1 MASKITPARTITLRI
16 LKTFTWGGGILLIP
30 MTALYFF
37 PGLSILVG
45 EVKDTSPYCTMG
57 KAVTDARFKI
67 QQDRDARQLQAAS
80 KKVRSE
86 NGLDL
91 WDTPQ
96 GKWWLPSGSD
106 EILFVLLGQQDRN
119 IYGSAEEGGVR
130 PGDVVFDCG
139 AHVGTYVR
147 KALNAG
153 ASKVIAIEPSPEAVE
168 SLRRNLAPEIAS
180 GKVVIVPKGVWDKEE
195 TLVFYSNGNGA
206 AGDSFVTKGEG
217 AKEIRIPVTTI
228 DLIATELK
236 LQKIDFIKADVKG
249 ASERMLHGS
258 VKTIAAH
265 HPRFVISTEEEPE
278 DPKALADFLFKQ
290 DSRYRAR
297 GGPCLYTGS
306 AIRSDTMF
314 FGVGN

>member
-1 MASKITPARTITLRI
+1 MAATITPARTLALRF
-16 LKTFTWGGGILLIP
+16 LKTFVWGGGILLIP
-30 MTALYFF
+30 LSSLYFF
-37 PGLSILVG
+37 PGLALLAG
-45 EVKDTSPYCTMG
+45 KVKDTSPYCTMG
-57 KAVTDARFKI
+57 KAMSDV
-67 QQDRDARQLQAAS
+67 QLKLHQEQHSKALRAES
-80 KKVRSE
+80 KKLKTE

-91 WDTPQ
+91 WQTPQ
-96 GKWWLPSGSD
+96 GNWWLPSGSD
-106 EILFVLLGQQDRN
+106 EILFVLLAQQDRN
-119 IYGSAEEGGVR
+119 IYGTAGDGGVK
-130 PGDVVFDCG
+130 PGDVVLDCG
-139 AHVGTYVR
+139 ARIGTYAR

-153 ASKVIAIEPSPEAVE
+153 ASKVIAIEPSPDAVE
-168 SLRRNLAPEIAS
+168 SMRRNMAAEIAS

-228 DLIATELK
+228 DLIAAELN
-236 LQKIDFIKADVKG
+236 LNKIDLVKADVKG

-258 VKTIAAH
+258 VKTIAAN

-278 DPKALADFLFKQ
+278 DPKALADFLSSQ

-297 GGPCLYTGS
+297 GGPCLYTGD

-314 FGVGN
+314 FALN